1 MKGLL
6 ASMALCLIIFACGT
20 KSETSTADTKSSGSS
35 AITGE
40 MLNFTA
46 YESNPVFSGTATD
59 TWDKNI
65 RERGFILFED
75 GIFNMWYTGY
85 RDGDSEVMHLGYAT
99 SSDGINWKRYEKN
112 PIVGTDWVEDVNVVK
127 DKDTYYMFAEG
138 KGDIAHLLISKD
150 KVTWTEQGN
159 LDIRQVNGQPI
170 SLGPYGTP
178 TAWLEDGSWYLLYER
193 GDLGVWLAKSSD
205 LKVFTNVQDE
215 PVLVPGPELY
225 DQFGIA
231 VNQVVKNDGKYYAY
245 YHATAFKDWSEWS
258 SCVAISEDRIHW
270 KKYDQN
276 PIQVENKSSPILVND
291 GKQNRL
297 YTMHPAVAVHF
308 PTVRQ

>member
-1 MKGLL
+1 
-6 ASMALCLIIFACGT
+6 
-20 KSETSTADTKSSGSS
+20 
-35 AITGE
+35 
-40 MLNFTA
+40 MLDFTA
-46 YESNPVFSGTATD
+46 YESNPVFTGTGGN

-75 GIFNMWYTGY
+75 GVFHMWYTGY
-85 RDGDSEVMHLGYAT
+85 RDGDNEAMHLGYAT
-99 SSDGINWKRYEKN
+99 SPDGLNWKRYEKN
-112 PIVGTDWVEDVNVVK
+112 PIVGTGWVEDIMVVK

-138 KGDIAHLLISKD
+138 KDDIAHLLTSKD
-150 KVTWTEQGN
+150 KISWTEQGN
-159 LDIRQVNGQPI
+159 LDIRLVNGQPI
-170 SLGPYGTP
+170 SPGPYGTP
-178 TAWLEDGSWYLLYER
+178 TAWLEDGTWYLLYER
-193 GDLGVWLAKSSD
+193 GDLGIWLAKSTD

-231 VNQVVKNDGKYYAY
+231 INQVVKSDGKYYAY

-308 PTVRQ
+308 PTTKTP